1 MPYRL
6 GFPTRKFVATFF
18 DPVLE
23 DEGLPFED
31 CFYRSTFYT
40 NDPEEVVMM
49 ASVYAERNEVFLK
62 AVSEVYWEDEILYD

>member
-18 DPVLE
+18 DPALE

-40 NDPEEVVMM
+40 DCPEDVVMM
-49 ASVYAERNEVFLK
+49 ASTFAERNEVKLK
-62 AVSEVYWEDEILYD
+62 AVSEVYWEDICIND